1 MSTRRTRNIWIA
13 VAGLAAVALIGVT
26 LAVTVLSSSG
36 STDDPRDT
44 ATNFLRAWQ
53 RGNPHAMT
61 DLVLAPT
68 PAVAAAYRQQSDA
81 FGSWPASTRLLSLS
95 KGDTIASAK
104 FETTFRFKSGQAWS
118 YRGVLA
124 MHHESKGWR
133 ITWTPSTVH
142 PLLTLSTKFQTSR
155 IVPTRAP
162 ILAEDSTPLTVDAPV
177 VTVGIEPQ
185 RMKDRA
191 ETTNALRDLLQVDPQ
206 LVASRLDAPGVQPDY
221 FVEITRID
229 KAKYD
234 VLYNQIY
241 PVPGLVFHTDTRREA
256 ATPQL
261 GAHVVGAVGPITAEG
276 LKELGPSYVVGDVVG
291 LNGLEHTYEKR
302 LAGTASHAIDLV
314 DAKGKVVNHL
324 ATKDGVAPQS
334 VRTTLDL
341 GAQRAAEA
349 ALGTTSPAA
358 FVALRPSDGAIRA
371 VVSTPITEPFDRAL
385 DGAYPP
391 GSTFKVV
398 TSTALLEHG
407 TTAATTATC
416 PPTITVNGRTFQ
428 NFEGESAGTLPF
440 SQAFAIS
447 CNTAFIGLA
456 QSLPADALASAAK
469 EFGFGVAPQIGLN
482 AKGGTFPEPKDA
494 TERVA
499 AAIGQGRVTA
509 SPLAMAGVAAA
520 VDAGAWRSPSLVLD
534 PAPSSASGNAATPLA
549 ANVVDT
555 LRSLMTGVVENPAGT
570 GTAAAIPGQPIA
582 GKTGTAEFGTD
593 TPPKTHAWFI
603 GFTRDLAFAVVV
615 EGGGVGGRVA
625 APIARTFL
633 LAVP

>member
-1 MSTRRTRNIWIA
+1 MATRPNRNIWIA
-13 VAGLAAVALIGVT
+13 VAALAAIALIGGV
-26 LAVTVLSSSG
+26 LAVTLFRSSG
-36 STDDPRDT
+36 TGDDPSET
-44 ATNFLRAWQ
+44 ATSFLRAWQ
-53 RGNPHAMT
+53 RGNTHAMT
-61 DLVLAPT
+61 GLISAPT
-68 PAVAAAYRQQSDA
+68 PAVAAAYTQQSDA
-81 FGSWPASTRLLSLS
+81 FGSWPGSTRLVSLS
-95 KGDTIASAK
+95 KGETIASAR
-104 FETTFRFKSGQAWS
+104 FETTFRFKSGQTWS
-118 YRGVLA
+118 YRGVLPLRR
-124 MHHESKGWR
+124 ESKGWR
-133 ITWTPSTVH
+133 IRWTRSTVH
-142 PLLTLSTKFQTSR
+142 PLLTPSTKFRTSR
-155 IVPTRAP
+155 VLPTRAP
-162 ILAEDSTPLTVDAPV
+162 ILADDSTPLTVDAPV
-177 VTVGIEPQ
+177 VVIGIEP
-185 RMKDRA
+185 RRIKDRT
-191 ETTNALRDLLQVDPQ
+191 ETTDALRDLLQVDPQ

-234 VLYNQIY
+234 LIRDQIY
-241 PVPGLVFHTDTRREA
+241 PVPGLIFHTETRREA

-261 GAHVVGAVGPITAEG
+261 GAHVVGSVGPITAE
-276 LKELGPSYVVGDVVG
+276 LLEQLGPSYVVGDVVG
-291 LNGLEHTYEKR
+291 LNGLERTYEKR

-314 DAKGKVVNHL
+314 DTKGKVVQHL

-334 VRTTLDL
+334 VRTALDL
-341 GAQRAAEA
+341 GTQRAAEA
-349 ALGTTSPAA
+349 AIGTTSPAA
-358 FVALRPSDGAIRA
+358 FVVLRPSDGAIRA

-407 TTAATTATC
+407 TTAATAATC

-428 NFEGESAGTLPF
+428 NFEGESAPTLPF

-456 QSLPADALASAAK
+456 QSLPADALGAAAK
-469 EFGFGVAPQIGLN
+469 EFGFGAAPQIGLN

-509 SPLAMAGVAAA
+509 SPLAMAGVAAT
-520 VDAGAWRSPSLVLD
+520 VDAGTWHSPSLVLD
-534 PAPSSASGNAATPLA
+534 PAPTSAAGASTAPLA
-549 ANVVDT
+549 PNVVDT
-555 LRSLMTGVVENPAGT
+555 LRSLMTGVVQNGT
-570 GTAAAIPGQPIA
+570 GTAAAIPGQLIA

-633 LAVP
+633 LAAP